1 MNSNSINSIRKKIR
15 LILFLLSK
23 PRFEVNELSSKI
35 EMPYQSLNKLLKG
48 WLKEGLIKRERKE
61 VLILG
66 GSKYEY
72 ELTKRGTELLKELKT
87 ILQEGLDE
95 LNYKALENKIVN
107 LDQELEKI
115 LDDLKIVITK
125 KKREQLI
132 SKIINLF
139 ES

>member
-72 ELTKRGTELLKELKT
+72 ELTKKGSELLKELKT
-87 ILQEGLDE
+87 LLQEGLNE
-95 LNYKALENKIVN
+95 LSYQALENKTIN

-115 LDDLKIVITK
+115 LDDLKIVLTK
-125 KKREQLI
+125 KKQAQLI
-132 SKIINLF
+132 SKIIDF
-139 ES
+139 FDI